1 MSARQTA
8 LQVLIA
14 CRKDGAWSNGVL
26 KQMITRDR
34 LDRRD
39 AALATRLCYGVLQNR
54 GLLDHY
60 LRQLL
65 TGKLS
70 SLQPVVRD
78 ILHMGLYQILMMDKI
93 PESAAVN
100 ESVLLAKKFCPGQK
114 NASGLVNGVLRNAVR
129 KKDTL
134 EQPKG
139 YAELY
144 SHPQKLVDLLK
155 ANVGKKLA
163 GMLKANNE
171 IPSTAVQV
179 NTLQVTAEELAA
191 VLEAEGVQTEKH
203 SWMENCLILS
213 GTGNLEELSTF
224 QKGLFYVQ
232 DPASKLSVLCAEL
245 PQNSRVLDCCAAPGG
260 KSFAAAMAMEGT
272 GNITSCDVHPHKVQL
287 IQKGA
292 QRLGIENLT
301 ALCRD
306 ATVFCKE
313 WEDQMDGVLVDVPC
327 SGYGII
333 RKKPDIR
340 LKDPEEME
348 SLPQLQ
354 LQILRNQA
362 RYVKKGGVLMYSTCT
377 VLKRENEDVVDHF
390 LRENPEFIPEELPL
404 PSHIQQTR
412 PGMLTLIPGEYDTD
426 GFFICRL
433 RRKV

>member
-114 NASGLVNGVLRNAVR
+114 NAPGLVNGVLRNAVR

-163 GMLKANNE
+163 GKIGRAH
-171 IPSTAVQV
+171 V
-179 NTLQVTAEELAA
+179 
-191 VLEAEGVQTEKH
+191 
-203 SWMENCLILS
+203 
-213 GTGNLEELSTF
+213 
-224 QKGLFYVQ
+224 
-232 DPASKLSVLCAEL
+232 
-245 PQNSRVLDCCAAPGG
+245 
-260 KSFAAAMAMEGT
+260 
-272 GNITSCDVHPHKVQL
+272 
-287 IQKGA
+287 
-292 QRLGIENLT
+292 
-301 ALCRD
+301 
-306 ATVFCKE
+306 
-313 WEDQMDGVLVDVPC
+313 
-327 SGYGII
+327 
-333 RKKPDIR
+333 
-340 LKDPEEME
+340 
-348 SLPQLQ
+348 
-354 LQILRNQA
+354 
-362 RYVKKGGVLMYSTCT
+362 
-377 VLKRENEDVVDHF
+377 
-390 LRENPEFIPEELPL
+390 
-404 PSHIQQTR
+404 
-412 PGMLTLIPGEYDTD
+412 
-426 GFFICRL
+426 
-433 RRKV
+433 